1 MPKRNSEHAKRTFSR
16 RNQEE
21 KSQIELV
28 SRKNSILAAAEN
40 FGFDVASIVN
50 INKTKNLE
58 VELRQFLEKK
68 HHGEMEWLDKNKEFR
83 SDPKKLWKEAKSV
96 IVLGSNYHFETNSL
110 DLLNQKNKGIISVY
124 ARSRDYHLSIKKRL
138 KAFSRWISDNYQ
150 CQIKFFVDTAPVM
163 EKPLAMQAGIGWQ
176 GKHTNLVSKEYGSW
190 LFLSSIF
197 LDIEFNS
204 NPESKNHCGSCTQC
218 IDICPTNAIVEPYK
232 IDAKKCISYLTI
244 EHKSHI
250 PKEYRNQIGNRIYGC
265 DDCLAVCPWNK
276 YAKKTSDLDFIPRKD
291 LIEPTLKS
299 FLSLDESMFRK
310 QFSRSS
316 IKRIGRNRFVRNV
329 LIAVGNSKNKNYLSQ
344 ITLLLSDSSDLVR
357 SMAVWALKEILNKKD
372 FELQKNIY
380 YKNESD
386 PEVKNEWIDL
396 DNQIQITH

>member
-1 MPKRNSEHAKRTFSR
+1 MPKRNSEHAKRTVSR
-16 RNQEE
+16 RSQEE
-21 KSQIELV
+21 KNQIDFV
-28 SRKNSILAAAEN
+28 SKKNSILEASKK
-40 FGFDVASIVN
+40 FGFDIASI
-50 INKTKNLE
+50 ISIKETKNLE
-58 VELRQFLEKK
+58 VELRQFLEKE
-68 HHGEMEWLDKNKEFR
+68 HHGEMEWLNRKKEFR
-83 SDPKKLWKEAKSV
+83 SDPKKLWKQAKSV
-96 IVLGSNYHFETNSL
+96 IVLGSNYHFKTNSL
-110 DLLNQKNKGIISVY
+110 DLLKQKNKGIISVY
-124 ARSRDYHLSIKKRL
+124 ARSRDYHLSINKKL
-138 KAFSRWISDNYQ
+138 KSFSKWIGDNYQ

-204 NPESKNHCGSCTQC
+204 NPQSKNHCGSCTKC

-250 PKEYRNQIGNRIYGC
+250 PKAYRNQIGNRIYGC

-276 YAKKTSDLDFIPRKD
+276 YAKKTSDIDFMPKKN

-299 FLSLDESMFRK
+299 FLSLDDSMFRK
-310 QFSRSS
+310 KFSRSS
-316 IKRIGRNRFVRNV
+316 IKRIGRNRFIRNV
-329 LIAVGNSKNKNYLSQ
+329 LIAVGNSKNKNFLSE
-344 ITLLLSDSSDLVR
+344 ITLLLNDSSDLVR

-372 FELQKNIY
+372 FEIQKKIY
-380 YKNESD
+380 YKKERNLY
-386 PEVKNEWIDL
+386 VKNEWLDS

>member
-1 MPKRNSEHAKRTFSR
+1 
-16 RNQEE
+16 
-21 KSQIELV
+21 
-28 SRKNSILAAAEN
+28 
-40 FGFDVASIVN
+40 
-50 INKTKNLE
+50 
-58 VELRQFLEKK
+58 
-68 HHGEMEWLDKNKEFR
+68 
-83 SDPKKLWKEAKSV
+83 
-96 IVLGSNYHFETNSL
+96 
-110 DLLNQKNKGIISVY
+110 
-124 ARSRDYHLSIKKRL
+124 
-138 KAFSRWISDNYQ
+138 
-150 CQIKFFVDTAPVM
+150 
-163 EKPLAMQAGIGWQ
+163 MQAGIGWQ

-276 YAKKTSDLDFIPRKD
+276 YAKKTSDLDRFI
-291 LIEPTLKS
+291 
-299 FLSLDESMFRK
+299 
-310 QFSRSS
+310 
-316 IKRIGRNRFVRNV
+316 RNV
-329 LIAVGNSKNKNYLSQ
+329 LIAVGNSKNKNYLSE

-372 FELQKNIY
+372 FELQKKIY
-380 YKNESD
+380 YKKESD
-386 PEVKNEWIDL
+386 PEVKNEWIDS